1 MSSRTR
7 SNRTGSVRAT
17 LLAAALL
24 TAPSAMAAPKT
35 FDLDPSHTT
44 IAFWVDHIGYA
55 RTLGWFTE
63 VSGSFVYDA
72 EAKTVGD
79 IEITVNPASVFSNDK
94 RRDDHVRN
102 ADFLDVQTHPEI
114 VFTADSGEA
123 TGENTGVI
131 PGALTLLGQ
140 TRPLELKVTLNKD
153 GPYPFGHKK
162 RTLGLSAEATIVRSE
177 YGMNYAL
184 GGLVGDEVTVMIEFE
199 AIARD

>member
-1 MSSRTR
+1 MPI
-7 SNRTGSVRAT
+7 RAS
-17 LLAAALL
+17 LLALALFAA
-24 TAPSAMAAPKT
+24 TPSALAAPKT
-35 FDLDPSHTT
+35 FDLDPTHTT
-44 IAFWVDHIGYA
+44 VAFWVDHIGYA

-72 EAKTVGD
+72 EARTVSD
-79 IEITVNPASVFSNDK
+79 IEITVNPASVFSNDE
-94 RRDDHVRN
+94 RRDEHVRN
-102 ADFLDVQTHPEI
+102 ADFLDVKSHPEI
-114 VFTADSGEA
+114 VFTADGGQA

-131 PGALTLLGQ
+131 PGELTLLGQ

-199 AIARD
+199 AIQRD